1 MHSSI
6 ARSYRIEFCVYPEHV
21 RELCASRP
29 PFCPISRT
37 RVPSGSEFVVFLEH
51 VCEVRSSW
59 FGFALFLEYVWCSR
73 SSSEF
78 VVLFEHVSEMQPF
91 QLRIRRISRTRV
103 QRAAARAPNSSYF
116 SNTCAKCCGL
126 SSGFVVFL
134 EHVCKVQPASRP
146 DRSRVWT
153 SGTLVWEAVR
163 LIHGCN

>member
-6 ARSYRIEFCVYPEHV
+6 ARRYRIEFCVYPEHV

-116 SNTCAKCCGL
+116 SSTCAKC
-126 SSGFVVFL
+126 SHWSAEFVVFL
-134 EHVCKVQPASRP
+134 EYVCKVQPLELRIHRISRT
-146 DRSRVWT
+146 RVQ
-153 SGTLVWEAVR
+153 SAVV
-163 LIHGCN
+163 